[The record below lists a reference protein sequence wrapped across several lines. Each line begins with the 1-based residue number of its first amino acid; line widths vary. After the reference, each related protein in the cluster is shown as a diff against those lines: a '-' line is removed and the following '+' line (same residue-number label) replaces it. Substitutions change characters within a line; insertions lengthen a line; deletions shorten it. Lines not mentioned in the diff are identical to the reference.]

1 MNDHIQLPYD
11 FQEVMLKEKAA
22 DRNNNDNYNNDINHS
37 SYERIL
43 NNGQRRKYSVE
54 EQKRIIRIYD
64 AINNKTKAIKFLQD
78 ICGYNEIYVRK
89 IKRWKSPANKPMGRP
104 ISQEFEA
111 EVLDEYNKHFPP
123 QTELLRDNLRMCGYL
138 VLNRE
143 YFNADSG
150 AMEKKWLKDT
160 RTRNLKFTYKWIKG
174 MLKRNESSALVAT
187 ATAAVERMT

>member
-22 DRNNNDNYNNDINHS
+22 DRNNDNNYNNDINHS

-64 AINNKTKAIKFLQD
+64 LINNKTKAIKFLQA
-78 ICGYNEIYVRK
+78 ICGYHEIYERK
-89 IKRWKSPANKPMGRP
+89 IKRWKSPVKKPMGRP
-104 ISQEFEA
+104 ISQEFES
-111 EVLDEYNKHFPP
+111 EVLDEYKGLFPH
-123 QTELLRDNLRMCGYL
+123 TELSGDNLRLCGHL

-160 RTRNLKFTYKWIKG
+160 RTRNLKFSYKWIKG
-174 MLKRNESSALVAT
+174 MVTRNESPMPIASAA
-187 ATAAVERMT
+187 AAVVEGMT